1 MSRPLDVPVAVIGLN
16 PRGAAL
22 ARALAAGDH
31 HVLVWDEDVPAAELA
46 PGVRAAEDLR
56 TVFSA
61 AGVVVLC
68 VEDYAT
74 AGRLLDQ
81 AGPGLVDHDLVNL
94 TSGSSAQ
101 ADELAERVTAQ
112 GGRYLDGALMA
123 HPEHV
128 GNPETVLV
136 YGGSEP
142 TFRRV
147 EPLLTRFG
155 QAHYLGPEAGTAALY
170 DAAMLN
176 FAWATLTGFLYT
188 AALLRSGGISAV
200 SVAPLLTRWMGTT
213 VADVIT
219 DYAEQVDHGRYP
231 GDEEWLELDHPLMGH
246 LIAAHEERGLDAG
259 LPQLVEE
266 LTARGI
272 DAGHGS
278 ESFASLI
285 EVIGRRPA

>member
-1 MSRPLDVPVAVIGLN
+1 LG

-22 ARALAAGDH
+22 ARALVAGGHD
-31 HVLVWDEDVPAAELA
+31 VLVWDENPSTAAAVPGAR
-46 PGVRAAEDLR
+46 VAEDMR
-56 TVFSA
+56 SAFSA
-61 AGVVVLC
+61 AGLVLLC
-68 VEDYAT
+68 VEEYDA
-74 AGRLLDQ
+74 AGRIVDHV
-81 AGPGLVDHDLVNL
+81 GPGLAAHDLVNL

-101 ADELAERVTAQ
+101 ADELAERVSAH
-112 GGRYLDGALMA
+112 GGHYLDGALMA

-142 TFRRV
+142 VFRRS
-147 EPLLTRFG
+147 EALLTRFG
-155 QAHYLGPEAGTAALY
+155 QAHYLGPQASTAALY

-176 FAWATLTGFLYT
+176 FAWATLTGFLYS
-188 AALLRSGGISAV
+188 AALLRSGGVPAA

-219 DYAEQVDHGRYP
+219 DYAEQVDSGRYP

-246 LIAAHEERGLDAG
+246 LIQAHEERGLDAA
-259 LPQLVEE
+259 LPRLVEE

-272 DAGHGS
+272 AAGHGCD
-278 ESFASLI
+278 SFASLI
-285 EVIGRRPA
+285 EVIGRRAA